1 MANTVGQN
9 AVSIFTSPI
18 NGTAPI
24 DADQVRGNDN
34 TIRFAY
40 NLHDADSGIH
50 LQSSTLAQRP
60 AAGTT
65 GRKWVTADAGSYK
78 LWFDDG
84 TRWHEVGNDHI
95 EVEALA
101 DENLVKGDVV
111 SVTGYNVGLNIVRV
125 AKYDGTS
132 PAFGVAN
139 ETIGIGTR
147 GYVINTGL
155 ITGIDT
161 TGYGTVAEPAILF
174 PSDTTN
180 FTATKPVSG
189 EYQVVAFLLRNNS
202 TNGVLYVEFS
212 APRIVERSD
221 NTVNTLVLRDGSGN
235 FSAGTI
241 TASLTGNV
249 TGDVTGNITGNA
261 GTATAL
267 QNVRTLWGQNF
278 DGTANVSGSLTGVT
292 DITASGTITATT
304 LVGSVATA
312 ATAVKLSSART
323 FALTGDVTGTTSSD
337 LDTGFSISTTVA
349 SIPAGLITNTEI
361 NATAAIAYSKL
372 ALTGSIVDADVSA
385 TAAIA
390 YSKLALSS
398 SIVDADV
405 SATAA
410 IAYSKLSLSNSI
422 VDADINASAAIAYSK
437 LSLSGSIVDADVSST
452 AAIAY
457 SKLALAGS
465 IVDADIN
472 ASAAIAYSKLAL
484 SGSIV
489 NADISATAAIAY
501 SKLALT
507 GSVVNADISASAGI
521 VDTKLATIST
531 AGKVSN
537 SATTATASNTNNAI
551 VARDGSGNFS
561 AGTVTASLSG
571 NATTATTATQV
582 ANALTAGSFLTATG
596 TFNGSTARTFAVDA
610 TDANTASKVVAR
622 NASGNFS
629 AGEITAVH
637 LTLPPTTL
645 GTTGTINID
654 FAGAAQRT
662 QAALTGNITYTAS
675 NYAAGRAVTIRVING
690 STQRTF
696 TFPTNWV
703 FVGEK
708 PANIAANKRGIL
720 TITSFGTTEAD
731 CIAAFA
737 VQT

>member
-34 TIRFAY
+34 IIRFAY
-40 NLHDADSGIH
+40 NLHDADPGIH

-60 AAGTT
+60 AAGTN

-139 ETIGIGTR
+139 ETIGVGTR

-221 NTVNTLVLRDGSGN
+221 NTVNTLVLRDGSGD

-249 TGDVTGNITGNA
+249 TGNVTGDVTGNA
-261 GTATAL
+261 STATAL

-278 DGTANVSGSLTGVT
+278 DGTANVTGNIDVGGNIT
-292 DITASGTITATT
+292 NATNITASGTITATT
-304 LVGSVATA
+304 FVGTISAA

-361 NATAAIAYSKL
+361 
-372 ALTGSIVDADVSA
+372 SA

-390 YSKLALSS
+390 YSKLALS
-398 SIVDADV
+398 
-405 SATAA
+405 
-410 IAYSKLSLSNSI
+410 
-422 VDADINASAAIAYSK
+422 
-437 LSLSGSIVDADVSST
+437 
-452 AAIAY
+452 
-457 SKLALAGS
+457 GS

-484 SGSIV
+484 SNSIV
-489 NADISATAAIAY
+489 NADISSTAAIAY
-501 SKLALT
+501 SKLSLT
-507 GSVVNADISASAGI
+507 GSIVDADINASAAI

-537 SATTATASNTNNAI
+537 SATTATASNTADTI
-551 VARDGSGNFS
+551 VLRDSNGDFS
-561 AGTVTASLSG
+561 AGTITADVAYDNTVSG
-571 NATTATTATQV
+571 
-582 ANALTAGSFLTATG
+582 LTATDVQDAIDEVAATAAAAASVDYYTVTVETTDWVVNTDVNFLLFFTAEVSVPG
-596 TFNGSTARTFAVDA
+596 LFSTDRPLVTLDLSSVDLFDLEDVAVDFQA
-610 TDANTASKVVAR
+610 VYRVEASDDD
-622 NASGNFS
+622 
-629 AGEITAVH
+629 E
-637 LTLPPTTL
+637 LTLYATTIPTV
-645 GTTGTINID
+645 D
-654 FAGAAQRT
+654 FDLLIQVVR
-662 QAALTGNITYTAS
+662 
-675 NYAAGRAVTIRVING
+675 
-690 STQRTF
+690 
-696 TFPTNWV
+696 
-703 FVGEK
+703 
-708 PANIAANKRGIL
+708 
-720 TITSFGTTEAD
+720 
-731 CIAAFA
+731 
-737 VQT
+737 